1 MKDKIMKEIKRLKE
15 ENEVRVL
22 FAVEAGSRTW
32 GVSSENSDY
41 DVRFVYI
48 HKIEWYLSIDEKRD
62 VIELPV
68 DKSLDM
74 SGWDLQKALRLYRKS
89 NPQFLE
95 WLNSDLVYVEEFK
108 TLKKLRLIRG
118 DIFSPVTCF
127 HHYFSMARRNFKLLG
142 TDKEMKL
149 KKYLNVLRPLLACLW
164 IERFESIP
172 PNRITFLTEKLVAK
186 PLLITDI
193 NKLIK
198 DKQRGYGYSQVS
210 LENLLVF
217 FERELERLGDFG
229 GELSRQEKD
238 VTPLLNEIFLETVKE
253 VWGGRI
259 P

>member
-62 VIELPV
+62 VIELSV

-95 WLNSDLVYVEEFK
+95 WLNSDLVYVEAFK
-108 TLKKLRLIRG
+108 TLEKLRLVRE
-118 DIFSPVTCF
+118 DVFSPVTCF
-127 HHYFSMARRNFKLLG
+127 HHYFSMARRNFKSLG
-142 TDKEMKL
+142 TGKEMKL

-164 IERFESIP
+164 IEKFESIP
-172 PNRITFLTEKLVAK
+172 PNKITFLTEKLVAK

-198 DKQRGYGYSQVS
+198 DKQRGYEYSQVS

-217 FERELERLGDFG
+217 FERELERLRDFG